1 MRPPYS
7 CPAEVLQAAKDVERG
22 AFQIADMM
30 AALAQLA
37 GRGGEVMDSLHFD
50 ESGRD
55 GLAMIFDLIRAH
67 AVDVGSHCATVTNS
81 LERLDG

>member
-7 CPAEVLQAAKDVERG
+7 CPDDVLQAARACEKG
-22 AFQIADMM
+22 IFQTADMM
-30 AALAQLA
+30 ATLAQMA
-37 GRGGEVMDSLHFD
+37 GRGGDVVDSLHFD

-67 AVDVGSHCATVTNS
+67 AVEAGLNCSMVTAA
-81 LERLDG
+81 LERLHK